1 MRKARGESGD
11 FLVYAYRL
19 LVAIVER
26 LASLGIE
33 EQTAI
38 FFPVRFEVEQV
49 KKRTGQRVE

>member
-1 MRKARGESGD
+1 MISK
-11 FLVYAYRL
+11 FYACRL

-38 FFPVRFEVEQV
+38 FFPVRFEIEQV
-49 KKRTGQRVE
+49 KQGTGQRVE